1 MRTEQLTLTAFLLL
15 AAATAAVA
23 QTGPP
28 PVADATQT
36 GTAAQLSADQAR
48 ELSAWLRSMKEWRA
62 FDARW
67 SNRPARDGWGRI
79 VKERTPPAPPAWLP
93 EFCTVSANENEET
106 ALACRLVEDPRAP
119 AESLP
124 GRREAERLA
133 AERPPKRS
141 RFFERLHIDGLWS
154 TTAVNGR
161 SYGIIGSHLTLVDV
175 GRVQVFGPPGVLLL
189 SVPDGKG
196 SRRIELGYTWGV
208 SVRLMDVRLFASRD
222 MTLFLNLTK
231 VWAGRG
237 GQAYDIVGFS
247 IAPRK
252 AP

>member
-23 QTGPP
+23 ETSPLP
-28 PVADATQT
+28 IADA
-36 GTAAQLSADQAR
+36 ARAEALAQLSADQAR

-62 FDARW
+62 FDAKW

-79 VKERTPPAPPAWLP
+79 VTKRTPPAPPAWLP
-93 EFCTVSANENEET
+93 EFCTVSADENEET
-106 ALACRLVEDPRAP
+106 ALACRLVADPRAP

-124 GRREAERLA
+124 GRREAARLA

-154 TTAVNGR
+154 TTAANGR
-161 SYGIIGSHLTLVDV
+161 SYGLIGSHLTLVDV

-208 SVRLMDVRLFASRD
+208 SVRLMDVRMFASRD
-222 MTLFLNLTK
+222 MSLFLNLTK

-247 IAPRK
+247 IAPQK